1 MNKLNPQQMEAVRY
15 VAGPLLVLAGA
26 GSGKT
31 SVITRK
37 IAYLVEHCGIPSKNI
52 AALTFTNKAAK
63 EMKAR
68 VTKLIDSSD
77 ITVSTFHNL
86 GLNIIRREYRTLG
99 FKPGFSIMDQEDAG
113 AILRDILLQDNG
125 DSDLTNLIQ
134 NLISSWKNNLT
145 SPEMALSKAD
155 SAGEQRAALAY
166 AQYQR
171 LLKAYNAVDFD
182 DLILIPAQLFANNAE
197 ILVKWQKRIRY
208 LLVDEY
214 QDTNGAQYELVKQLI
229 GDRSGLTVVG
239 DDDQSIYT
247 WRGANPENLALLQ
260 EAYPTLRVIKLE
272 QNYRSTS
279 RILKAANAVIANN
292 SHIFEKKLWSELG
305 HGEPIR
311 IIQCANEG
319 AELDRVAAEII
330 DQQMRYRRQFK
341 DFAILYRG
349 NHQAR
354 AMEIKL
360 QQNQIPYSISGGQS
374 FFARNEIKDIMAYF
388 RLVVNPSDDAA
399 FLRIINTPRRKIG
412 PTTLEAL
419 GQYSNE
425 RQIPLYQACDEVGLT
440 SRLPEQ
446 GLSRLHEFTR
456 WLDTVRQQCNQQD
469 PIAVLRSMIDTM
481 NYSDW
486 LHQNASSPAIADK
499 RLQNIEILLDSVNH
513 SLQKSDDESLEDA
526 IARLVLRDLLD
537 QQEEDQEENKV
548 QMLTLHASKGLEFP
562 HVFLIGFE
570 ENLLPHRNS
579 IEEDNIEEERR
590 LCYVG
595 ITRAQRSLTLTLAK
609 QRKQWGDNI
618 ACTPSRFLDEL
629 PEDTIQKEGFG
640 ENCPER
646 NEAKGKETLSSL
658 RGLLSGF

>member
-15 VAGPLLVLAGA
+15 VDGPLLVLAGA

-145 SPEMALSKAD
+145 SPELALSTAD
-155 SAGEQRAALAY
+155 SAGEQRAALVY

-197 ILVKWQKRIRY
+197 ILAKWQKRIRY

-229 GDRSGLTVVG
+229 GARSGLTVVG

-260 EAYPTLRVIKLE
+260 HDYPTLRVIKLE

-279 RILKAANAVIANN
+279 RILKAANAVIDNN
-292 SHIFEKKLWSELG
+292 EHIFEKKLWSELG

-330 DQQMRYRRQFK
+330 DQQMKYRRQFK

-425 RQIPLYQACDEVGLT
+425 RQIPLYQACNEVGLT

-446 GLSRLHEFTR
+446 GLSRLREFTG
-456 WLDTVRQQCNQQD
+456 WLDTVRQHCNQQD
-469 PIAVLRSMIDTM
+469 PIGVLRSMIDTM

-646 NEAKGKETLSSL
+646 NEVKGKETLSSL